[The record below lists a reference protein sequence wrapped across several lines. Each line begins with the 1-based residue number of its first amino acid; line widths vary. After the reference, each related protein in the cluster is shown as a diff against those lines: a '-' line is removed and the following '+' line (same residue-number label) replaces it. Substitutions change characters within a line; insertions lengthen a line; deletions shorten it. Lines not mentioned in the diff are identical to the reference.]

1 MKFIDTETKVL
12 EGANDSPIRSLGE
25 STLAVESDLPKDR
38 LKAG

>member
-1 MKFIDTETKVL
+1 MKFIDTETNIL